1 LRHSLTCSPAFKLV
15 PSLSFLRSSSSAPPE
30 IDRDLLAPTHS
41 ARLASAFTPIDV
53 ATKLKTF
60 SAFILQKKRGES
72 LKLFHFSPDC
82 LLYILYPTL
91 STSNYTTDT
100 INIENIKNI
109 DIPCFP
115 IISGERPPRF
125 SSFPH
130 KNEQPKARWRSCRIR
145 AASIYGL

>member
-1 LRHSLTCSPAFKLV
+1 MRHSLTCSPAFKLV

-41 ARLASAFTPIDV
+41 ARLARAFTPIDV

-72 LKLFHFSPDC
+72 LELFHFSPDC

-91 STSNYTTDT
+91 STSNYTTD
-100 INIENIKNI
+100 ILNIENIKNI
-109 DIPCFP
+109 GPQNMHPVKETFLTHFSPP
-115 IISGERPPRF
+115 I
-125 SSFPH
+125 
-130 KNEQPKARWRSCRIR
+130 CRYMFE
-145 AASIYGL
+145 AT